1 MLVFPTTLISYRSE
15 LEQLMVL
22 PMIIVIL
29 SFVLVVLGIWAESR
43 LMATLTFCKGRY
55 EKRYTFKSGW
65 TKIEKIHPSFK
76 DRERRFGRMG
86 ALTNSPSEYNTEI
99 VDIIGNVVKS
109 KNYTFELYQTDL
121 IISVEFLRYFEVF
134 FIVYKV

>member
-1 MLVFPTTLISYRSE
+1 
-15 LEQLMVL
+15 
-22 PMIIVIL
+22 
-29 SFVLVVLGIWAESR
+29 
-43 LMATLTFCKGRY
+43 
-55 EKRYTFKSGW
+55 
-65 TKIEKIHPSFK
+65 
-76 DRERRFGRMG
+76 MG